1 MTTTNQLRSYYLRTA
16 YNLAGSPLT
25 EDQILEIGG
34 ALIFS
39 LPDTTDKLS
48 NVNGDAVSTFD
59 LLLKSL
65 YLLMIKNRQVA
76 DLCSAMDKDIAIFR
90 SVPQLL
96 GIVGKILEIQRSG

>member
-1 MTTTNQLRSYYLRTA
+1 M
-16 YNLAGSPLT
+16 YNLSGSQLT

-39 LPDTTDKLS
+39 LPDNTDTVNNDNIDTVTTL
-48 NVNGDAVSTFD
+48 D

-76 DLCSAMDKDIAIFR
+76 DLCSAMDKDISVFKD
-90 SVPQLL
+90 VPQLL
-96 GIVGKILEIQRSG
+96 GIVGKILEIQKSS